1 VLRVVGAGPRRGG
14 GRPPRGAGRPR
25 QGRRGRAAEV
35 RRTFLTL
42 YLYVLHPLHPFVIG
56 STAVDRI
63 TARHQGGTGPA
74 PLPPSNRIDLRC
86 HCCRHEQSH
95 AAAACVCCCWRK
107 KRERNLVL
115 VVCYR
120 PAPNGSAEAPA
131 REEAGQRL
139 SSPPLLF
146 RSLTR
151 SGSSVIPS
159 QAFDLLYAPFF
170 GQGVLITAEPCCAL
184 DLGMIMS
191 DTFNASFQRYATPFD
206 IPLGYTTS

>member
-1 VLRVVGAGPRRGG
+1 VPVLRVVGAGPRRGG

-107 KRERNLVL
+107 KKREKSGLGCLLQAGTKWIGRGSRERGGRSTLILSSSSFQILDSFRLISHSVPGVRF
-115 VVCYR
+115 VVC
-120 PAPNGSAEAPA
+120 PLFWPG
-131 REEAGQRL
+131 RL
-139 SSPPLLF
+139 DYSRTLLC
-146 RSLTR
+146 S
-151 SGSSVIPS
+151 
-159 QAFDLLYAPFF
+159 
-170 GQGVLITAEPCCAL
+170 
-184 DLGMIMS
+184 
-191 DTFNASFQRYATPFD
+191 
-206 IPLGYTTS
+206 